1 MKTTEERDLIDIIDL
16 LRALDSVDPKTR
28 MKVQEIIKRMTRC
41 KFTSYNLSLN
51 DYCSKGEKM
60 NG

>member
-28 MKVQEIIKRMTRC
+28 MKMQELIKRMTRY
-41 KFTSYNLSLN
+41 KFIRTKY
-51 DYCSKGEKM
+51 GM
-60 NG
+60 NFYRDKRGIKA